1 MNGVHDMGGMDGFG
15 RVDPEPNEP
24 VFHAPWEGRV
34 LALTRAIAATGAFN
48 IDAARYAREL
58 LPPNIYLAS
67 SYYKKWLLGLEA
79 NVLECG
85 LVDRTELDRGQ
96 ALSPPRTLPRGK
108 LAPADVASVLR
119 RGSFTR
125 PPAAAAR
132 FALGER
138 VRGRNMHPRTHTR
151 LPRYAR
157 GRVGTIERLQGCHV
171 FPDATV
177 AGGGEDPQWL
187 YTVVFSAQEL
197 WGADADP
204 SFSVSIEAFEPY
216 LEPA

>member
-1 MNGVHDMGGMDGFG
+1 MNGVYDMGGMDGFG
-15 RVDPEPNEP
+15 RVDPEQNEP

-34 LALTRAIAATGAFN
+34 LALNRAIAATGAFN
-48 IDAARYAREL
+48 VDAARYAREQL
-58 LPPNIYLAS
+58 SPHVYLAS

-79 NVLECG
+79 NLLEYR
-85 LVDRTELDRGQ
+85 LADRAELDCGR
-96 ALSPPRTLPRGK
+96 ALYPPRTLPRDK
-108 LAPADVASVLR
+108 LAPAEVASVLR

-125 PPAAAAR
+125 HPSAPAR

-138 VRGRNMHPRTHTR
+138 VRARNMHPRTHTR

-177 AGGGEDPQWL
+177 VGSGEDPQWL
-187 YTVVFSAQEL
+187 YTVAFAAREL

-204 SFSVSIEAFEPY
+204 SLSVSIEAFEPY